1 MPLYKCKVINSSG
14 QRQTVLREAS
24 DEVSLRASIRQ
35 DQIHMLSF
43 SVVKEEKENEF
54 FAVSSKIKFNEVITF
69 FRQFS
74 VMLKAGIPISD
85 CLNNL
90 HNQKFSVPF
99 RNVLKTVYLDVESG
113 VLLSDAFAKHPKVF
127 PKFFVSMVGIGEV
140 SGSLDK
146 VLTNMA
152 DYYENDRKIRKKASS
167 AMVYPCL
174 LVAMVIVV
182 VIFLCLVILP
192 QFESTINELG
202 GEVPQITKIVMS
214 ISKFLQKYFF
224 IILPVTAAVI
234 FIMVMFFR
242 TKKGKYVKDVLFLKL
257 PLISTVQKN
266 LITSR
271 FSRAFIILLESGMNM
286 IDILENL
293 KKMLG
298 NEVFTRKF
306 DYTIEEVKRGRR
318 IAPSIAATG
327 LFPSMLTEMI
337 NVGEKSG
344 NIEEVLESTSAYF
357 DEQVE
362 SSIAKAV
369 AAIEPMAII
378 MLGGVVML
386 VILSVLVPMM
396 SMMNAVG

>member
-14 QRQTVLREAS
+14 QRQTVLREAM
-24 DEVSLRASIRQ
+24 DELSLRASIRQ
-35 DQIHMLSF
+35 DEIHMLSF

-54 FAVSSKIKFNEVITF
+54 FAVSSKIKFTEVITF

-90 HNQKFSVPF
+90 HKQKFSIPF
-99 RNVLKTVYLDVESG
+99 RNVLQTVYLDVESG

-127 PKFFVSMVGIGEV
+127 PRFFVSMVGIGEV
-140 SGSLDK
+140 SGSLDR

-152 DYYENDRKIRKKASS
+152 DYYENDRRIKKKASS
-167 AMVYPCL
+167 AMVYPTL
-174 LVAMVIVV
+174 LVCMVIVV
-182 VIFLCLVILP
+182 VIFLCLFILP

-202 GEVPQITKIVMS
+202 GEVPEITKIVMG
-214 ISKFLQKYFF
+214 ISEFIQNYFF
-224 IILPVTAAVI
+224 IILPVGVAIALLV
-234 FIMVMFFR
+234 VLFFR
-242 TKKGKYVKDVLFLKL
+242 TAKGKYVKDVLLLNL
-257 PLISTVQKN
+257 PIISTVQKN

-271 FSRAFIILLESGMNM
+271 FSRAFIILLSSGMNM
-286 IDILENL
+286 IDVLENL

-318 IAPSIAATG
+318 IASSIEATG
-327 LFPSMLTEMI
+327 LFPSLLTEMI

-344 NIEEVLESTSAYF
+344 NIEEVLESTSDYF

-362 SSIAKAV
+362 ASIAKAV
-369 AAIEPMAII
+369 AAIEPMAIV
-378 MLGGVVML
+378 MLGGVVCL

-396 SMMNAVG
+396 SMMNAV

>member
-14 QRQTVLREAS
+14 QRQTVLREAM
-24 DEVSLRASIRQ
+24 DELSLRASIRQ
-35 DQIHMLSF
+35 DEIHMLSF

-54 FAVSSKIKFNEVITF
+54 FAVSSKIKFSEVITF

-90 HNQKFSVPF
+90 HKQKFSVPF
-99 RNVLKTVYLDVESG
+99 RNVLQTVYLDVESG

-127 PKFFVSMVGIGEV
+127 PRFFVSMVGIGEV
-140 SGSLDK
+140 SGSLDR

-152 DYYENDRKIRKKASS
+152 DYYENDRRIKKKASS
-167 AMVYPCL
+167 AMVYPTL
-174 LVAMVIVV
+174 LVCMVIVV
-182 VIFLCLVILP
+182 VIFLCLFILP

-202 GEVPQITKIVMS
+202 GEVPEITKIVMG
-214 ISKFLQKYFF
+214 ISEFIQNYFF
-224 IILPVTAAVI
+224 IILPVGVAIALLV
-234 FIMVMFFR
+234 VLFFR
-242 TKKGKYVKDVLFLKL
+242 TAKGKYVKDVLLLNL
-257 PLISTVQKN
+257 PIISTVQKN

-271 FSRAFIILLESGMNM
+271 FSRAFIILLSSGMNM
-286 IDILENL
+286 IDVLENL

-318 IAPSIAATG
+318 IASSIEATG
-327 LFPSMLTEMI
+327 LFPSLLTDMI

-344 NIEEVLESTSAYF
+344 NIEEVLESTSDYF

-362 SSIAKAV
+362 ASIAKAV
-369 AAIEPMAII
+369 AAIEPMAIV
-378 MLGGVVML
+378 MLGGVVCL

-396 SMMNAVG
+396 SMMNAV

>member
-14 QRQTVLREAS
+14 QRQTVLREAM
-24 DEVSLRASIRQ
+24 DELSLRASIRQ
-35 DQIHMLSF
+35 DEIHMLSF

-54 FAVSSKIKFNEVITF
+54 FAVSSKIQFSEVITF

-90 HNQKFSVPF
+90 HKQKFSVPF
-99 RNVLKTVYLDVESG
+99 RNVLQTVYLDVESG

-127 PKFFVSMVGIGEV
+127 PRFFVSMVGIGEV
-140 SGSLDK
+140 SGSLDR

-152 DYYENDRKIRKKASS
+152 DYYENDRRIKKKASS
-167 AMVYPCL
+167 AMVYPTL
-174 LVAMVIVV
+174 LVCMVIVV
-182 VIFLCLVILP
+182 VIFLCLFILP

-202 GEVPQITKIVMS
+202 GEVPEITKIVMG
-214 ISKFLQKYFF
+214 ISEFIQNYFF
-224 IILPVTAAVI
+224 IILPVGVAIVLL
-234 FIMVMFFR
+234 VVLFFR
-242 TKKGKYVKDVLFLKL
+242 TAKGKYVKDVLLLNL
-257 PLISTVQKN
+257 PIISTVQKN

-271 FSRAFIILLESGMNM
+271 FSRAFIILLSSGMNM
-286 IDILENL
+286 IDVLENL

-318 IAPSIAATG
+318 IASSIEATG
-327 LFPSMLTEMI
+327 LFPSLLTEMI

-344 NIEEVLESTSAYF
+344 NIEEVLESTSDYF

-362 SSIAKAV
+362 ASIAKAV
-369 AAIEPMAII
+369 AAIEPMAIV
-378 MLGGVVML
+378 MLGGVVCL

-396 SMMNAVG
+396 SMMNAV

>member
-24 DEVSLRASIRQ
+24 DELSLRAQIRQ
-35 DQIHMLSF
+35 DEIHMLSYT
-43 SVVKEEKENEF
+43 VVKEEKENEF

-90 HNQKFSVPF
+90 HKQKFSVPF
-99 RNVLKTVYLDVESG
+99 RNVLQTVYLDVESG
-113 VLLSDAFAKHPKVF
+113 ILLSAAFAKHPKVF
-127 PKFFVSMVGIGEV
+127 PQFFVSMVGIGEV
-140 SGSLDK
+140 SGSLDR

-152 DYYENDRKIRKKASS
+152 DYYENDRKIKKKASS
-167 AMVYPCL
+167 ALVYPTML
-174 LVAMVIVV
+174 IVMVIVV
-182 VIFLCLVILP
+182 VIFLCLFVLP
-192 QFESTINELG
+192 QFEATIKELG
-202 GEVPQITKIVMS
+202 GEVPQITKIVMGV
-214 ISKFLQKYFF
+214 SKFVQDYFF
-224 IILPVTAAVI
+224 IMLPAVVIVI
-234 FIMVMFFR
+234 FAIVMFFK
-242 TKKGKYVKDVLFLKL
+242 TKKGKYVKDVLMLNL
-257 PLISTVQKN
+257 PIISTVQKN

-271 FSRAFIILLESGMNM
+271 FSRAFIILLSSGMNM
-286 IDILENL
+286 IDVLENL
-293 KKMLG
+293 RRMLG

-318 IAPSIAATG
+318 IAPSIEATG

-344 NIEEVLESTSAYF
+344 NIEEVLESTSEYF

-369 AAIEPMAII
+369 AAIEPIAIV

-386 VILSVLVPMM
+386 VVLSVLVPMM
-396 SMMNAVG
+396 SMMNAV

>member
-14 QRQTVLREAS
+14 QRQTVLREAM
-24 DEVSLRASIRQ
+24 DELSLRASIRQ
-35 DQIHMLSF
+35 DEIHMLSF

-54 FAVSSKIKFNEVITF
+54 FAVSSKIQFSEVITF

-90 HNQKFSVPF
+90 HKQKFSVPF
-99 RNVLKTVYLDVESG
+99 RNVLQTVYLDVESG

-127 PKFFVSMVGIGEV
+127 PRFFVSMVGIGEV
-140 SGSLDK
+140 SGSLDR

-152 DYYENDRKIRKKASS
+152 DYYENDRRIKKKASS
-167 AMVYPCL
+167 AMVYPTL
-174 LVAMVIVV
+174 LVCMVIVV
-182 VIFLCLVILP
+182 VIFLCLFILP

-202 GEVPQITKIVMS
+202 GEVPEITKIVMG
-214 ISKFLQKYFF
+214 ISEFIQNYFF
-224 IILPVTAAVI
+224 IILPVGVAIALLV
-234 FIMVMFFR
+234 VLFFR
-242 TKKGKYVKDVLFLKL
+242 TAKGKYVKDVLLLNL
-257 PLISTVQKN
+257 PIISTVQKN

-271 FSRAFIILLESGMNM
+271 FSRAFIILLSSGMNM
-286 IDILENL
+286 IDVLENL

-318 IAPSIAATG
+318 IASSIEATG
-327 LFPSMLTEMI
+327 LFPSLLTEMI

-344 NIEEVLESTSAYF
+344 NIEEVLESTSDYF

-362 SSIAKAV
+362 ASIAKAV
-369 AAIEPMAII
+369 AAIEPMAIV
-378 MLGGVVML
+378 MLGGVVCL

-396 SMMNAVG
+396 SMMNAV

>member
-14 QRQTVLREAS
+14 QRQTVLREAM
-24 DEVSLRASIRQ
+24 DELSLRASIRQ
-35 DQIHMLSF
+35 DEIHMLSF

-54 FAVSSKIKFNEVITF
+54 FAVSSKIQFSEVITF

-90 HNQKFSVPF
+90 HKQKFSVPF
-99 RNVLKTVYLDVESG
+99 RNVLQTVYLDVESG

-127 PKFFVSMVGIGEV
+127 PRFFVSMVGIGEV
-140 SGSLDK
+140 SGSLDR

-152 DYYENDRKIRKKASS
+152 DYYENDRRIKKKASS
-167 AMVYPCL
+167 AMVYPTL
-174 LVAMVIVV
+174 LVCMVIVV
-182 VIFLCLVILP
+182 VIFLCLFILP

-202 GEVPQITKIVMS
+202 GEVPEITKIVMG
-214 ISKFLQKYFF
+214 ISEFIQNYFF
-224 IILPVTAAVI
+224 IILPVGVVI
-234 FIMVMFFR
+234 ALLVVLFFR
-242 TKKGKYVKDVLFLKL
+242 TAKGKYVKDVLLLNL
-257 PLISTVQKN
+257 PIISTVQKN

-271 FSRAFIILLESGMNM
+271 FSRAFIILLSSGMNM
-286 IDILENL
+286 IDVLENL

-318 IAPSIAATG
+318 IASSIEATG
-327 LFPSMLTEMI
+327 LFPSLLTEMI

-344 NIEEVLESTSAYF
+344 NIEEVLESTSDYF

-362 SSIAKAV
+362 ASIAKAV
-369 AAIEPMAII
+369 AAIEPMAIV
-378 MLGGVVML
+378 MLGGVVCL

-396 SMMNAVG
+396 SMMNAV

>member
-1 MPLYKCKVINSSG
+1 MPLYRCKVINSSG

-24 DEVSLRASIRQ
+24 DELSLRASIRQ
-35 DQIHMLSF
+35 DQIHMLSY

-54 FAVSSKIKFNEVITF
+54 FAVSSKISFSEVITF

-90 HNQKFSVPF
+90 HKQKFSVPF
-99 RNVLKTVYLDVESG
+99 RNVLQTVYLDVESG

-140 SGSLDK
+140 SGSLDR

-152 DYYENDRKIRKKASS
+152 DYYENDRRIKKKASS
-167 AMVYPCL
+167 AMVYPTL
-174 LVAMVIVV
+174 LVCMVIVV
-182 VIFLCLVILP
+182 VIFLCLFILP

-202 GEVPQITKIVMS
+202 GEVPEITKIVMG
-214 ISKFLQKYFF
+214 ISEFVQNYFF
-224 IILPVTAAVI
+224 IMLPAGIAIAMLVVL
-234 FIMVMFFR
+234 FFR
-242 TKKGKYVKDVLFLKL
+242 TEKGKYVKDVLLLNL
-257 PLISTVQKN
+257 PIVSTVQKN

-271 FSRAFIILLESGMNM
+271 FSRAFIILLSSGMNM
-286 IDILENL
+286 IDVLENL

-318 IAPSIAATG
+318 IASSIEATG
-327 LFPSMLTEMI
+327 LFPSLLTEMI

-344 NIEEVLESTSAYF
+344 NIEEVLESTSDYF

-362 SSIAKAV
+362 ASIAKAV
-369 AAIEPMAII
+369 AAIEPMAIV
-378 MLGGVVML
+378 MLGGVVCL

-396 SMMNAVG
+396 SMMNAV

>member
-24 DEVSLRASIRQ
+24 DELSLRAQVRQ

-85 CLNNL
+85 CLSNL
-90 HNQKFSVPF
+90 HKQKFSIPF
-99 RNVLKTVYLDVESG
+99 RNVLQTIYLDVESG

-127 PKFFVSMVGIGEV
+127 PRFFVSMVGIGEV
-140 SGSLDK
+140 SGSLDR
-146 VLTNMA
+146 VLSNMA
-152 DYYENDRKIRKKASS
+152 DYYENDRKIKKKASS

-174 LVAMVIVV
+174 LVAMVIIV
-182 VIFLCLVILP
+182 VIFLCLFVLP

-202 GEVPQITKIVMS
+202 GEVPEITRIVMG
-214 ISKFLQKYFF
+214 ISQFMQDYFF
-224 IILPVTAAVI
+224 IILPVLVIVI
-234 FIMVMFFR
+234 FAIYMFFR
-242 TKKGKYVKDVLFLKL
+242 TDKGKYVKDVLLLNL
-257 PLISTVQKN
+257 PIISTVQKN

-271 FSRAFIILLESGMNM
+271 FSRAFIILLSSGMNM
-286 IDILENL
+286 IDVLENL

-306 DYTIEEVKRGRR
+306 DYSIEEVKRGRR
-318 IAPSIAATG
+318 IASSIEATG

-344 NIEEVLESTSAYF
+344 NIEEVLESTSEYF

-362 SSIAKAV
+362 ASIAKAV
-369 AAIEPMAII
+369 AAIEPLAIV
-378 MLGGVVML
+378 MLGGVVCL

-396 SMMNAVG
+396 SMMNAV

>member
-1 MPLYKCKVINSSG
+1 MPLYRCKVINSSG

-24 DEVSLRASIRQ
+24 DELSLRASIRQ
-35 DQIHMLSF
+35 DQIHMLSY

-54 FAVSSKIKFNEVITF
+54 FAVSSKISFSEVITF

-90 HNQKFSVPF
+90 HKQKFSVPF
-99 RNVLKTVYLDVESG
+99 RNVLQTVYLDVESG

-140 SGSLDK
+140 SGSLDR

-152 DYYENDRKIRKKASS
+152 DYYENDRRIKKKASS
-167 AMVYPCL
+167 AMVYPTL
-174 LVAMVIVV
+174 LVCMVIVV
-182 VIFLCLVILP
+182 VIFLCLFILP

-202 GEVPQITKIVMS
+202 GEVPEITKIVMG
-214 ISKFLQKYFF
+214 ISEFVQNYFF
-224 IILPVTAAVI
+224 IMLPAGIAIAMLVVL
-234 FIMVMFFR
+234 FFK
-242 TKKGKYVKDVLFLKL
+242 TEKGKYVKDVLLLNL
-257 PLISTVQKN
+257 PIVSTVQKN

-271 FSRAFIILLESGMNM
+271 FSRAFIILLSSGMNM
-286 IDILENL
+286 IDVLENL

-318 IAPSIAATG
+318 IASSIEATG
-327 LFPSMLTEMI
+327 LFPSLLTEMI

-344 NIEEVLESTSAYF
+344 NIEEVLESTSDYF

-362 SSIAKAV
+362 ASIAKAV
-369 AAIEPMAII
+369 AAIEPMAIV
-378 MLGGVVML
+378 MLGGVVCL

-396 SMMNAVG
+396 SMMNAV

>member
-14 QRQTVLREAS
+14 QRQTVLREAM
-24 DEVSLRASIRQ
+24 DELSLRASIRQ
-35 DQIHMLSF
+35 DEIHMLSF

-54 FAVSSKIKFNEVITF
+54 FAVSSKIQFSEVITF

-90 HNQKFSVPF
+90 HKQKFSVPF
-99 RNVLKTVYLDVESG
+99 RNVLQTVYLDVESG
-113 VLLSDAFAKHPKVF
+113 ILLSDAFAKHPKVF
-127 PKFFVSMVGIGEV
+127 PRFFVSMVGIGEV
-140 SGSLDK
+140 SGSLDR

-152 DYYENDRKIRKKASS
+152 DYYENDRRIKKKASS
-167 AMVYPCL
+167 AMVYPTL
-174 LVAMVIVV
+174 LVCMVIVV
-182 VIFLCLVILP
+182 VIFLCLFILP

-202 GEVPQITKIVMS
+202 GEVPEITKIVMG
-214 ISKFLQKYFF
+214 ISEFIQNYFF
-224 IILPVTAAVI
+224 IILPVGAAIALLV
-234 FIMVMFFR
+234 VLFFR
-242 TKKGKYVKDVLFLKL
+242 TAKGKYVKDVLLLNL
-257 PLISTVQKN
+257 PIISTVQKN

-271 FSRAFIILLESGMNM
+271 FSRAFIILLSSGMNM
-286 IDILENL
+286 IDVLENL

-318 IAPSIAATG
+318 IASSIEATG
-327 LFPSMLTEMI
+327 LFPSLLTEMI

-344 NIEEVLESTSAYF
+344 NIEEVLESTSDYF

-362 SSIAKAV
+362 ASIAKAV
-369 AAIEPMAII
+369 AAIEPMAIV
-378 MLGGVVML
+378 MLGGVVCL

-396 SMMNAVG
+396 SMMNAV